1 MHTTRNQTGNKN
13 IKLYVIDL
21 LCTFPL
27 KGFFLVYISGF
38 FFFFFF
44 YPGRKG
50 ILSKME
56 FLIKATKQN
65 LSLLKTSKL
74 KNLVL
79 GKSCFLD

>member
-1 MHTTRNQTGNKN
+1 
-13 IKLYVIDL
+13 
-21 LCTFPL
+21 
-27 KGFFLVYISGF
+27 
-38 FFFFFF
+38 
-44 YPGRKG
+44 
-50 ILSKME
+50 ME